1 MVFCVKII
9 KKIFSILLFFIS
21 SLTFG
26 DQRTLKTQDIKPI
39 LDQMMI
45 YHVETN
51 HFDKNLI
58 KRSFK
63 VLFDSFDSDKIY
75 FIQEEVENYLE
86 MSDDQAEKI
95 LAKVIKQDYKDYH
108 LALKLIQNAISRAK
122 SIRLKKLD
130 DIKKKQFAVSLNQG
144 AFQKTGYPIHKAH
157 LTAKIESQVF
167 DWLEQEKKDPY
178 FSNLNLDQKD
188 KALRIYEKKLE
199 RFENSYL
206 GLDPKGSKF
215 SSLQLD
221 HYFSTMV
228 IKAFAKSLDAHT
240 CFFSP
245 EEAASMRT
253 SLQKQFKG
261 IGVVLRE
268 GGQGVFIADL
278 IKGGPAYASKMIEK
292 GDVVTQ
298 INGIKIEDK
307 SFEEILELLQ
317 GIEGSAVKLSLS
329 RKTDK
334 EAKVFDV
341 VLVRQK
347 IVMDDERLTYSFE
360 RFADGII
367 GKVEFNGF
375 YDNGEGITTEKDFKE
390 ALKALKKEGNLLG
403 LVMDLRQN
411 PGGFLSQAVKVAGM
425 FIPKGI
431 VAIAKYSTGEIHYN
445 RDLDGRLLFQGPVV
459 IMTSKASASAAEVV
473 AQALQD
479 YGVALVV
486 GDERTYGKGSMQF
499 QNITDDQ
506 APAYFKVTVG
516 RYYTVSGRSTQ
527 IDGVIADIVVPSYYA
542 PFPIGERF
550 LQFPITRDDLG
561 FSFIDPNNPVRK
573 LSGVN
578 SEQLFSSYF
587 PRQQLKW
594 KVMLPKLKENSQTRI
609 RNNPRYVEYLNKV
622 EAFQEGKTVFIDHW
636 KEDMQLTECMNIV
649 KDMILIES
657 QKQ

>member
-1 MVFCVKII
+1 
-9 KKIFSILLFFIS
+9 
-21 SLTFG
+21 
-26 DQRTLKTQDIKPI
+26 
-39 LDQMMI
+39 
-45 YHVETN
+45 
-51 HFDKNLI
+51 
-58 KRSFK
+58 
-63 VLFDSFDSDKIY
+63 
-75 FIQEEVENYLE
+75 
-86 MSDDQAEKI
+86 
-95 LAKVIKQDYKDYH
+95 
-108 LALKLIQNAISRAK
+108 
-122 SIRLKKLD
+122 
-130 DIKKKQFAVSLNQG
+130 
-144 AFQKTGYPIHKAH
+144 
-157 LTAKIESQVF
+157 
-167 DWLEQEKKDPY
+167 
-178 FSNLNLDQKD
+178 
-188 KALRIYEKKLE
+188 
-199 RFENSYL
+199 
-206 GLDPKGSKF
+206 
-215 SSLQLD
+215 
-221 HYFSTMV
+221 
-228 IKAFAKSLDAHT
+228 
-240 CFFSP
+240 
-245 EEAASMRT
+245 
-253 SLQKQFKG
+253 
-261 IGVVLRE
+261 
-268 GGQGVFIADL
+268 
-278 IKGGPAYASKMIEK
+278 
-292 GDVVTQ
+292 
-298 INGIKIEDK
+298 
-307 SFEEILELLQ
+307 
-317 GIEGSAVKLSLS
+317 
-329 RKTDK
+329 
-334 EAKVFDV
+334 
-341 VLVRQK
+341 
-347 IVMDDERLTYSFE
+347 
-360 RFADGII
+360 
-367 GKVEFNGF
+367 
-375 YDNGEGITTEKDFKE
+375 
-390 ALKALKKEGNLLG
+390 
-403 LVMDLRQN
+403 
-411 PGGFLSQAVKVAGM
+411 M